1 MSGRFATPRRQ
12 TWADRILSG
21 SGSVYGTILTSSLLV
36 SLSSGER
43 GNAWVMIAALAIAES
58 VFALAHAWSALLIEG
73 HARARLPGPAELG
86 HALGH
91 EWPLVKASLPAIAIL
106 LLAAIGLIGVDT
118 AVNLALAVNTA
129 VLFAGGLALAWVAGL
144 RGLKALAVGLVAC
157 VLGLVLIILKIW
169 VHH

>member
-43 GNAWVMIAALAIAES
+43 GAWVMIAALAIAES
-58 VFALAHAWSALLIEG
+58 VFALAHAWSALLVEG
-73 HARARLPGPAELG
+73 HARARLPGLAELR

-106 LLAAIGLIGVDT
+106 LLSAIGIIGLDT
-118 AVNLALAVNTA
+118 AVNLALAANTA

-144 RGLKALAVGLVAC
+144 RGLAALAVGLVAC
-157 VLGLVLIILKIW
+157 ALGLVLIILKIW

>member
-1 MSGRFATPRRQ
+1 MSGTTPRRQ
-12 TWADRILSG
+12 VWAGRVLAG

-36 SLSSGER
+36 TLSSGDR
-43 GNAWVMIAALAIAES
+43 TSAWVMMAALAIAES

-73 HARARLPGPAELG
+73 HARARLPGLAELG

-91 EWPLVKASLPAIAIL
+91 EWPLVKASLPSIAIL
-106 LLAAIGLIGVDT
+106 FLSAIGLIGIDT
-118 AVNLALAVNTA
+118 AVNLSLAANTA
-129 VLFAGGLALAWVAGL
+129 ILFVGGLALAWVAGL
-144 RGLKALAVGLVAC
+144 RGLAALAVGLVAC